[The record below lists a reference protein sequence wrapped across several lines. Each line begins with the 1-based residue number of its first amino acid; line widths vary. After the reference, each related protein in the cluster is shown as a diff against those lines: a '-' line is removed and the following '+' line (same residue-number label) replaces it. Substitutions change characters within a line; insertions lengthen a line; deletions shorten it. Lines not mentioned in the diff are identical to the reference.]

1 MAEDAGQDKT
11 EAPTARRRQEAADAG
26 NYARSRDLTGSLV
39 LIGGLLLLRWF
50 GLGII
55 ASLHSVM
62 AEMLAPESLTNFD
75 AGRLEG
81 EVVHLFGVVG
91 LGLAPV
97 LGGIILTIIIANISQ
112 VGLVFNTARI
122 APNFAALNPTRGLS
136 RIFSRGQGLMSLAM
150 NMVKVL
156 LVGLVGYSAV
166 GGRMSQIIS
175 VQQYSFLQIFGIGCD
190 LVYQIG
196 IRIGVLLLILAILDY
211 FYQRYRHEQD
221 LKMTKQEVKDEMRRM
236 EGDPKVKQR
245 RRQVAMQRL
254 MQKLK
259 KDIPTADVVVTNP
272 THYAVALKYDE
283 KSMRAP
289 KLVGKGAD
297 FMAQRIRELAVAAG
311 VPIIER
317 APLARAIYRMVD
329 VGDEIPE
336 EFYSAVAEILAYV
349 YELTGKFKRA
359 AVPA

>member
-1 MAEDAGQDKT
+1 MAEDSGQDKT
-11 EAPTARRRQEAADAG
+11 EPATARRRQEAEDAG
-26 NYARSRDLTGSLV
+26 NFARSPDLTASIV
-39 LIGGLLLLRWF
+39 LISALLLLRWF

-55 ASLHSVM
+55 AALDTVM

-81 EVVHLFGVVG
+81 EVVHLFGIVG
-91 LGLAPV
+91 IGLAPV
-97 LGGIILTIIIANISQ
+97 LGGIVLVIILANVAQ
-112 VGLVFNTARI
+112 VGIVINGSRLT
-122 APNFAALNPTRGLS
+122 PNFAALNPTRGFS
-136 RIFSRGQGLMSLAM
+136 RLFSRGRGLMSLAM
-150 NMVKVL
+150 NLVKVL

-211 FYQRYRHEQD
+211 VYQRYRREQD
-221 LKMTKQEVKDEMRRM
+221 LKMSKQEVKDEMRSM

-245 RRQVAMQRL
+245 RRQIAMTRL

-259 KDIPTADVVVTNP
+259 KDVPTADVVVTNP

-289 KLVGKGAD
+289 RLVGKGAD
-297 FMAQRIRELAVAAG
+297 FMAQRIREIAVAAG

-349 YELTGKFKRA
+349 YELTGKFKRT

>member
-1 MAEDAGQDKT
+1 MAEDSGQDKT
-11 EAPTARRRQEAADAG
+11 EAPTARRRQEAADQG
-26 NYARSRDLTGSLV
+26 SYARSPDLTSSLA
-39 LIGGLLLLRWF
+39 LIGGLLLIRWF

-55 ASLHSVM
+55 ASLHTVM
-62 AEMLAPESLTNFD
+62 AELLAPDSLTNFD

-81 EVVHLFGVVG
+81 EIVHLMGIVA
-91 LGLAPV
+91 LGMAPV
-97 LGGIILTIIIANISQ
+97 LGGLALIIIIANIAQ
-112 VGLVFNTARI
+112 VGLVFNTARLS
-122 APNFAALNPTRGLS
+122 PNFAALNPTRGLN
-136 RIFSRGQGLMSLAM
+136 RLFSRGRGLMNLAM
-150 NMVKVL
+150 NLVKVL
-156 LVGLVGYSAV
+156 LVGLVAYSAI
-166 GGRMSQIIS
+166 GGRMAQIVS
-175 VQQYSFLQIFGIGCD
+175 VQQYSFLQIFGLGCE

-196 IRIGVLLLILAILDY
+196 IRVGVLLLVLALLDY
-211 FYQRYRHEQD
+211 AYQRWRHEQD
-221 LKMTKQEVKDEMRRM
+221 LKMSKQEVKDEMRSM

-245 RRQVAMQRL
+245 RRQIAMTRL

-259 KDIPTADVVVTNP
+259 KDVPTADVVVTNP

-289 KLVGKGAD
+289 KLVGKGTD
-297 FMAQRIRELAVAAG
+297 FMAQRIRELAIAAG
-311 VPIIER
+311 VPIVER

-349 YELTGKFKRA
+349 YELTGKFRRA